1 MKAIVLT
8 CDKYLFLAD
17 HMIDSYQRHWSTNP
31 FTFRVPYGE
40 EYPQL
45 LKEKYGEK
53 VELIQTDS
61 AKVIYPIQTAEG
73 TKKVSLIKPTVL
85 TLLEDIPD
93 EEWVYWCLD
102 DRYLIKIKEIEVMK
116 LYYWIKDLQDGSI
129 SSINFNRVVD
139 SKHEDLKVNNTII
152 NPNKQLF
159 IERKN
164 HRLLFRHQF
173 FRAKVLRTVFES
185 FPNRP
190 FFPIEMNPF
199 KMQVKIPEDQKL
211 YISEKNM
218 AIFGESTTRGKLTWN
233 CTLSFQKSGLEIPK
247 HLKVSSLIETYGE
260 LPPVFLGKEIVLPKY
275 WRKNKYKLNWQYI
288 KYKFQN
294 LLTAFDDNPY
304 G

>member
-40 EYPQL
+40 EYPQF
-45 LKEKYGEK
+45 LKKKYGEK
-53 VELIQTDS
+53 VKLIQTDS

-73 TKKVSLIKPTVL
+73 TKTVSLIKPTVL

-116 LYYWIKDLQDGSI
+116 LYYWIKEI
-129 SSINFNRVVD
+129 KNVATSSIQFCRVLGAA
-139 SKHEDLKVNNTII
+139 EDINVNNKIV
-152 NPNKQLF
+152 NPNGQLF
-159 IERKN
+159 IEREN
-164 HRLLFRHQF
+164 YRLLFRHQF
-173 FRAKVLRTVFES
+173 FRAKVLRTIFES
-185 FPNRP
+185 FPNQP
-190 FFPIEMNPF
+190 FLPKEMDKF
-199 KMQVKIPEDQKL
+199 KLQVKKPKDQKL

-218 AIFGESTTRGKLTWN
+218 VIFGESTTGGKLTWN
-233 CTLSFQKSGLEIPK
+233 CFLSLRKGGLEIPK
-247 HLKVSSLIETYGE
+247 NCKVSRRIVIYGE
-260 LPPVFLGKEIVLPKY
+260 LSSKFLGQKIFLPKRLRQY
-275 WRKNKYKLNWQYI
+275 QYKLNWQYI
-288 KYKFQN
+288 KYKFQK